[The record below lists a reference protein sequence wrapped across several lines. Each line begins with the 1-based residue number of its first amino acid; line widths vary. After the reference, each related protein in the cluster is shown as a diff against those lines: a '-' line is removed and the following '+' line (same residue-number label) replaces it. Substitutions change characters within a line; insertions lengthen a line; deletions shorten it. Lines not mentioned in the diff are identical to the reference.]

1 MMLCKQLNE
10 KLDDYMDGTLDET
23 EMALLQSH
31 AESCE
36 SCQQTLKSAQRLRKL
51 LQDCPVPMPDAAY
64 FDRALAQ
71 ATRVST
77 SHQRNR
83 WIMTGF
89 GGAIAAGLIAWIIG
103 GVLLKTPDL
112 PDSDASIPGVV
123 IALEVPYTVN
133 LVFSSATELDGAVL
147 TVSLPPGVEIEGFA
161 GQREITWITSLKAGK
176 NILPLTLIATTAHGG
191 ELLARLEHDDR
202 DRTFRIR
209 VTVT

>member
-1 MMLCKQLNE
+1 MPCEHVNE

-23 EMALLQSH
+23 EVALLQGH
-31 AESCE
+31 TESCE
-36 SCQQTLKSAQRLRKL
+36 SCQQTLKSAQRLHGL
-51 LQDCPVPMPDAAY
+51 LKDYPVPMPDAAY
-64 FDRALAQ
+64 FDQALAT
-71 ATRVST
+71 ATRVGT

-89 GGAIAAGLIAWIIG
+89 GGAIAAGLIAWLIG
-103 GVLLKTPDL
+103 GMLLKTPGL
-112 PDSDASIPGVV
+112 PDSDASIPGV
-123 IALEVPYTVN
+123 AMTLEVPRTVN

-147 TVSLPPGVEIEGFA
+147 TVSLPQGVEIEGFA
-161 GQREITWITSLKAGK
+161 GQREITWITTLRAGK
-176 NILPLTLIATTAHGG
+176 NILPLTLIATTPHGG